1 VAHIDEEVR
10 VLIHTLARVSAVAG
24 IVLAAGACASAPRPA
39 AAPSTVPAAAAS
51 VASSRTGG
59 AVHLV
64 DYEVNSDGPASSAIL
79 TGAIGDF
86 GTGETVK
93 PDGSPDS
100 EHTGQLKFTLK
111 RGSFRL
117 DVAALDA
124 RLITAYKTFPA
135 DPRTCSGS
143 VTVHAAAPVV
153 AGAGTGAYQGLHGTF
168 ELAATVDEVD
178 APPCDGTGAF
188 IAQTIIMSGSGAVTG
203 L

>member
-1 VAHIDEEVR
+1 M
-10 VLIHTLARVSAVAG
+10 ARVFAATGMVIAVG
-24 IVLAAGACASAPRPA
+24 GCTSTPGPAATPKTAPA
-39 AAPSTVPAAAAS
+39 AA
-51 VASSRTGG
+51 VAVSSRAGG
-59 AVHLV
+59 TVHLV
-64 DYEVNSDGPASSAIL
+64 DYEINSDGPASSVIL

-111 RGSFRL
+111 RGSFRV
-117 DVAALDA
+117 DIAALDA
-124 RLITAYKTFPA
+124 RLVTAYQSFPA

-153 AGAGTGAYQGLHGTF
+153 AGVGTGAYQGLHGTF
-168 ELAATVDEVD
+168 ELAAMVDEVD

-188 IAQTIIMSGSGAVTG
+188 IAQTIIISGSGAVAG